1 LVFPLDA
8 SSLLRDCQCTP
19 PEVRSSTAS
28 APTECQRAGGEGPRL
43 AAVRDAKAVA
53 QVAREG
59 GEGSDATAAVIAAA
73 AGPVPRGDGIVE
85 GCVGEAAHWGPLLQH
100 PVVHP
105 RGGAGRGQLPPSP
118 TPTSVVER
126 RLILRR

>member
-1 LVFPLDA
+1 M
-8 SSLLRDCQCTP
+8 
-19 PEVRSSTAS
+19 
-28 APTECQRAGGEGPRL
+28 L
-43 AAVRDAKAVA
+43 AAVRDAEAVA
-53 QVAREG
+53 QVARERREG
-59 GEGSDATAAVIAAA
+59 GDATAAVIAAA
-73 AGPVPRGDGIVE
+73 AAPVRRGDSVIE
-85 GCVGEAAHWGPLLQH
+85 GRVGEAAHWGPLLQH